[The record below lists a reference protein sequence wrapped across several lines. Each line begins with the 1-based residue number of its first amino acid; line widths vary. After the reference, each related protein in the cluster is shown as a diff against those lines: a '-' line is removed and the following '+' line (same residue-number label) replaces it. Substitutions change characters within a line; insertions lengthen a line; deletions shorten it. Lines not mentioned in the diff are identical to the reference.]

1 MIKPD
6 ILERRVN
13 SSYLGIGSNL
23 GNKIS
28 NIKKAMDLLMM
39 KNIHIE
45 KSSSFYETPSWPNN
59 NFPKFINVVIKINT
73 NLSLIELFKIIKQ
86 IEKSVGRKKSLRNYP
101 RICDIDI
108 IDFKGIS
115 SKFYYNKNIIE
126 IPHPRMNVRNFVIFP
141 LFEVNNNWF
150 HPRSKTS
157 IYKIINKF
165 HSSDFSDIRIVQN

>member
-39 KNIHIE
+39 RNIHIE

>member
-6 ILERRVN
+6 ILGRQVN

-28 NIKKAMDLLMM
+28 NIKKAMDLLLT

-45 KSSSFYETPSWPNN
+45 KLSSFYETPSWPNN
-59 NFPKFINVVIKINT
+59 NFPKFINVVIKIQT
-73 NLSLIELFKIIKQ
+73 NLSLIELFKIIKK

-101 RICDIDI
+101 RICDIYI

-115 SKFYYNKNIIE
+115 SKFHYNKDIIE
-126 IPHPRMNVRNFVIFP
+126 TPHPRMTSRNFVIFP
-141 LFEVNNNWF
+141 LFEVNNNWS

-165 HSSDFSDIRIVQN
+165 KTSDFSDIRIVQN

>member
-1 MIKPD
+1 VIKPD

-39 KNIHIE
+39 SNIHIE

>member
-1 MIKPD
+1 MIKQD

-28 NIKKAMDLLMM
+28 NIKKAMNLLMM
-39 KNIHIE
+39 SNIHIE
-45 KSSSFYETPSWPNN
+45 KLSSFYETPSWPNN

>member
-28 NIKKAMDLLMM
+28 NIKKAMNLLMM
-39 KNIHIE
+39 SNIHIE
-45 KSSSFYETPSWPNN
+45 KLSSFYETPSWPNN

>member
-39 KNIHIE
+39 SNIHIE

>member
-6 ILERRVN
+6 ILGRQVN

-28 NIKKAMDLLMM
+28 NIKKAMDLLLT

-45 KSSSFYETPSWPNN
+45 KLSSFYETPSWPNN
-59 NFPKFINVVIKINT
+59 NFPKFINVVIKIQT
-73 NLSLIELFKIIKQ
+73 NLSLIELFKIIKK

-108 IDFKGIS
+108 I
-115 SKFYYNKNIIE
+115 
-126 IPHPRMNVRNFVIFP
+126 IFTT
-141 LFEVNNNWF
+141 N
-150 HPRSKTS
+150 
-157 IYKIINKF
+157 
-165 HSSDFSDIRIVQN
+165 Q

>member
-1 MIKPD
+1 VIKPD

-28 NIKKAMDLLMM
+28 NIKKAMNLLMM
-39 KNIHIE
+39 SNIHIE
-45 KSSSFYETPSWPNN
+45 KLSSFYETPSWPNN